1 MAFQNIGAA
10 GGLIQ
15 AASIGQ
21 PAGSY
26 GGPDGTDWLTAA
38 PAGGDRPGE
47 TRQVNALLVTQVQLG
62 ERVGA
67 FDISADD
74 SGRLTT
80 AEAAA
85 NEHGVPTNFGPGR
98 DAWDGLDIMRF
109 LWVFDLDDTA
119 TVGVA
124 GTAGDISPNVIPQ
137 VRRASLGAGGPNG
150 RDVVFD
156 VHSVN
161 DAVGDG
167 ASGGEGDV
175 DMDMRILYLGGV
187 V

>member
-15 AASIGQ
+15 AATISQ

-47 TRQVNALLVTQVQLG
+47 TRQVNLLLLVQVQLA

-67 FDISADD
+67 FDITAAD
-74 SGRLTT
+74 SGRLVS
-80 AEAAA
+80 AAPAA
-85 NEHGVPTNFGPGR
+85 NEHGLPTNFGPGR
-98 DAWDGLDIMRF
+98 DAWDALDLARF
-109 LWVFDLDDTA
+109 LWMFDPNDAA

-124 GTAGDISPNVIPQ
+124 GTAGDISPNVIPE
-137 VRRASLGAGGPNG
+137 VRRQDLALGGPNG
-150 RDVVFD
+150 HDLVFD
-156 VHSVN
+156 VHNVN
-161 DAVGDG
+161 QANGDG
-167 ASGGEGDV
+167 AAGGEGDL
-175 DMDMRILYLGGV
+175 DMDLRLLYLGGIV
-187 V
+187 